1 LSRNVLTLALST
13 NIHNPEVTRA
23 YCEPVGKKVD
33 PEDLVGAHE
42 IAQRLGVARPQV
54 VHEWRRRHADFPQP
68 IATLKTALIWDWR
81 DVERWAE
88 KTGRLWR

>member
-1 LSRNVLTLALST
+1 MSRNVLTLALST

-81 DVERWAE
+81 ARRDSNPQPSDP
-88 KTGRLWR
+88 